1 MSSLSLPLS
10 PGAWSEHYRGRV
22 QASEAFSRIRFS
34 DQTNETADAD
44 AHAPASIESRAR
56 AALFGRSFVYVY
68 KEDSGTKD
76 RARIDEAQRQSTQ
89 FYQGSGLRRIW
100 TAYRFFPARKH
111 RCSRKR
117 AHERASR
124 LPRRILAST
133 LPRLWIILS
142 TCQKLRHGFGSP
154 I

>member
-1 MSSLSLPLS
+1 MSSFSLSLS

-68 KEDSGTKD
+68 KEDSGRKTELESMKHNVSLLNSI
-76 RARIDEAQRQSTQ
+76 RAVDSEEFGRPID
-89 FYQGSGLRRIW
+89 FFLRGN
-100 TAYRFFPARKH
+100 TDA
-111 RCSRKR
+111 
-117 AHERASR
+117 
-124 LPRRILAST
+124 
-133 LPRLWIILS
+133 
-142 TCQKLRHGFGSP
+142 
-154 I
+154 